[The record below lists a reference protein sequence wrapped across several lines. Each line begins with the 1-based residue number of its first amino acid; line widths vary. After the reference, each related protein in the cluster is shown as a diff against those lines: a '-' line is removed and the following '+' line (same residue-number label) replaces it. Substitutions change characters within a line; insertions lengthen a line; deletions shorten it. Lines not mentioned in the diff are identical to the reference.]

1 MDGGLLL
8 ISSTIVNNLLI
19 VDGVSLIAILMDGY
33 NIDFAA
39 IIKYEIHERAFGELT
54 ILLFL

>member
-1 MDGGLLL
+1 M

>member
-8 ISSTIVNNLLI
+8 ISSTIMNNLLI